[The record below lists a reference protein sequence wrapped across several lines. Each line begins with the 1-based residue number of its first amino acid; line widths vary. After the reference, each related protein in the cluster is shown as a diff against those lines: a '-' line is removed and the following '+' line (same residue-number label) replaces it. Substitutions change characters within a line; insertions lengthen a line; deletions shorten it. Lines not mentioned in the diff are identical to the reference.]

1 MNWKKSE
8 KKKLNNCLAGRSND
22 QKYSSISQSSVVWN
36 GFAFCISH
44 QSGQMTKS
52 KLCIVLGVLAALIS
66 LVFTLNF
73 YFLSHLSADQNG
85 GAGGNAID
93 GSSSGHGRQSKSSYM
108 HQVRKKLKTLKPNYL
123 NRNPRFYG
131 VRNHIWRNFEPK
143 PYENVSSV
151 WDISYWVSE
160 LCLCVCVW
168 YFFLVSI
175 PNSKLHNS
183 HRIEKISVAK

>member
-1 MNWKKSE
+1 
-8 KKKLNNCLAGRSND
+8 
-22 QKYSSISQSSVVWN
+22 
-36 GFAFCISH
+36 
-44 QSGQMTKS
+44 MTKS
-52 KLCIVLGVLAALIS
+52 KLCIVLGVLVALIV

-85 GAGGNAID
+85 GGNAID
-93 GSSSGHGRQSKSSYM
+93 GSSSGHGRQSSSKSSYM
-108 HQVRKKLKTLKPNYL
+108 HQVRKKVKLLKPNYL

-160 LCLCVCVW
+160 LCVCV
-168 YFFLVSI
+168 FFFSDFQSE
-175 PNSKLHNS
+175 SKLKRFSSN
-183 HRIEKISVAK
+183 RKFSVAE

>member
-1 MNWKKSE
+1 M
-8 KKKLNNCLAGRSND
+8 
-22 QKYSSISQSSVVWN
+22 WN

-73 YFLSHLSADQNG
+73 YFLTHLSADQNG
-85 GAGGNAID
+85 GGGGNAID
-93 GSSSGHGRQSKSSYM
+93 GSSSGHGRQSSSKSSYM
-108 HQVRKKLKTLKPNYL
+108 HQVRKKVKLLKPNYL

-160 LCLCVCVW
+160 LCAL
-168 YFFLVSI
+168 FFRVF
-175 PNSKLHNS
+175 NSN
-183 HRIEKISVAK
+183 RNYTIFIEANFFSGPTTTRFIRR